1 MGVPRISIAPSSP
14 VTAVIQ
20 TLFVDSTVIEEMSWQ
35 DDTRIA
41 NAAPDMPQNQV
52 KFTPETILW
61 QRNRMV
67 LSDLQVDTQ
76 ISFFG
81 VDLGNIAYADY
92 MVILAE
98 PTQDFVKNGV
108 NTSDHLGVGKIASI
122 MPAPTGW
129 SIKVEQN
136 GNSVEIRTTQST
148 RVFRQQRT
156 TLAALEVGS
165 EVFYQGRLL
174 QNGSEML
181 TEVAK
186 VVILYVPSQSIACYR
201 SVVSWGSTAPLIT
214 IVVPSLWCS
223 YQRHLTYSGYQARG
237 TMPLSMTKAAK
248 STPSTT
254 WRSWPIRLGML

>member
-1 MGVPRISIAPSSP
+1 
-14 VTAVIQ
+14 
-20 TLFVDSTVIEEMSWQ
+20 
-35 DDTRIA
+35 
-41 NAAPDMPQNQV
+41 
-52 KFTPETILW
+52 
-61 QRNRMV
+61 MV

-108 NTSDHLGVGKIASI
+108 YTSDHLGGGKIASI

-156 TLAALEVGS
+156 TLAALEVS
-165 EVFYQGRLL
+165 AVR
-174 QNGSEML
+174 SS
-181 TEVAK
+181 TK
-186 VVILYVPSQSIACYR
+186 VDCFKA
-201 SVVSWGSTAPLIT
+201 VVK
-214 IVVPSLWCS
+214 C
-223 YQRHLTYSGYQARG
+223 
-237 TMPLSMTKAAK
+237 
-248 STPSTT
+248 
-254 WRSWPIRLGML
+254 